1 MINRTLA
8 PELKVPAGIVLTEPL
23 EIKLKNKSSLY
34 IISAGTQDVCKLE
47 LIFDAGSAYHKHPL
61 IASVT
66 NELIDEGTSTRKSAE
81 IADLFDYYGAYL
93 QTECTVD
100 YASITLYSLNKF
112 LEKTVALLVEVLNDP
127 SFPED
132 ELETYIQQ
140 ERQRLT
146 VNLEKVDYLSRKHF
160 NHALYK
166 NHIYGYFPDVSNYN
180 DVSSS
185 QLKSFYKT
193 NYTSGLKAVIL
204 SGKTNDKDVQ
214 KITSRLNELNF
225 EEKTDSGSLYKLE
238 EYIPVTSHFE
248 RPGAVQNAIRIGRR
262 LFNRKHPDY
271 PKLTVLNTILGGY
284 FGSRLM
290 TNIREDKGYTYGIG
304 SGLASLADD
313 GYFYIS
319 TEVGADVCEAALKE
333 IYIEVAQLREHVVPE
348 QELALVKNYLYG
360 SFQRSMDGP
369 FAISDRFKTV
379 LLSGLNYDYFRQYLD
394 TLKNITPNEV
404 LAVAE
409 KYLSSSGFTQVTV
422 GKK

>member
-8 PELKVPAGIVLTEPL
+8 PELKNPAGILLTEPV
-23 EIKLKNKSSLY
+23 EISLKNKSPLY
-34 IISAGTQDVCKLE
+34 IISAGTQDVCKIE
-47 LIFDAGSAYHKHPL
+47 LIFDAGSSFHKHPL
-61 IASVT
+61 IASIA
-66 NELIDEGTSTRKSAE
+66 NELIDEGTSTKKSAE

-112 LEKTVALLVEVLNDP
+112 LEKTVALLVDVLNDP
-127 SFPED
+127 AYPDD
-132 ELETYIQQ
+132 EVDIYIQQ

-166 NHIYGYFPDVSNYN
+166 NHIYGYFPDVNNYN
-180 DVSSS
+180 NISSS
-185 QLKSFYKT
+185 ELKSFYKT
-193 NYTSGLKAVIL
+193 NYSSGLKAVIL
-204 SGKTNDKDVQ
+204 SGKANDADIRKV
-214 KITSRLNELNF
+214 TARLNELNF
-225 EEKTDSGSLYKLE
+225 EQKTATASLYKLDDYTPE
-238 EYIPVTSHFE
+238 ILHFE
-248 RPGAVQNAIRIGRR
+248 KPGAVQTAIRIGRR
-262 LFNRKHPDY
+262 LFNRRHPDY

-319 TEVGADVCEAALKE
+319 TEVGAEVCEAALKE
-333 IYIEVAQLREHVVPE
+333 IYIEVAQLREDMVPE

-360 SFQRSMDGP
+360 SFQRSIDGP
-369 FAISDRFKTV
+369 FAISERFKTV

-394 TLKNITPNEV
+394 TLKNITSNEV
-404 LAVAE
+404 LEVAG
-409 KYLSSSGFTQVTV
+409 KYLSPSDFAQVTV